1 MAKFLPFRALM
12 PSAELAAKVAAVPY
26 DVVNSE
32 EAAALAEGNPLS
44 FLRVSKPEIEL
55 EPGVDLYSEKVYNK
69 AVKNFKRLSERA
81 PLSLD
86 AEPNLYVYSLKMGE
100 HTQVGIAGAASVQ
113 DYDTNVIKKHEKTRK
128 DKEDDRTRHVV
139 ELRSHSGPVFFA
151 YRDCKEIDA
160 AVSSVMA
167 SKPLFD
173 FVGPHG
179 VVNKLWK
186 AGKAESAKLAKLFD
200 SKVPCFYI
208 ADGHHRAAS
217 ASRAA
222 AHFRG
227 QNPNHSGNEDY
238 NYFLAVA
245 FPASQLRILPY
256 NRVVKDLNG
265 LDSAGF
271 VKKLEEL
278 FNVSPAKSPSPAK
291 SGTVCMYLDG
301 KWSLLEPKF
310 DVSKLDVVARLD
322 VSVLQ
327 DKVLAPLLG
336 IDDPRTSKRI
346 DFVGGIRGT
355 AELVKLVDSGK
366 AAVAFSMFPTTL
378 DQLMAISDAGEIMP
392 PKSTWFEPKLCDGL
406 LCHNF

>member
-1 MAKFLPFRALM
+1 MAKFLPFRGLM
-12 PSAELAAKVAAVPY
+12 PTPEKVAKVAAVPY

-55 EPGVDLYSEKVYNK
+55 EQGIDLYDAKVYAK
-69 AVKNFKRLSERA
+69 AVKNFKRLSELA
-81 PLSLD
+81 PLALD

-100 HTQVGIAGAASVQ
+100 HVQVGVAGAASVQ
-113 DYDTNVIKKHEKTRK
+113 DYDSNVIKKHERTRK
-128 DKEDDRTRHVV
+128 DKEDDRTKHVI

-151 YRDCKEIDA
+151 YRDSKDIDA
-160 AVSSVMA
+160 TIAEIMKG
-167 SKPLFD
+167 KPHFE

-186 AGKAESAKLAKLFD
+186 AGKELSVKLSGLFD

-222 AHFRG
+222 SYFRSI
-227 QNPNHSGNEDY
+227 NPSHSGNEDY

-245 FPASQLRILPY
+245 FPSSQLRILPY

-265 LDSAGF
+265 LAADAF
-271 VKKLEEL
+271 VKK
-278 FNVSPAKSPSPAK
+278 VSEHFSIEPAASPSPSK
-291 SGTVCMYLDG
+291 PGEICMYLGG
-301 KWSLLEPKF
+301 KWSLLKPKF
-310 DVSKLDVVARLD
+310 DIASLGIIAQLD
-322 VSVLQ
+322 VSILQ
-327 DKVLAPLLG
+327 DKVLAPILG
-336 IDDPRTSKRI
+336 IDDPRTSKRV

-355 AELVKLVDSGK
+355 GELVKLVDSGK
-366 AAVAFSMFPTTL
+366 HVVAFSMYPTTL
-378 DQLMAISDAGEIMP
+378 DQLMSISDAGEVMP

>member
-1 MAKFLPFRALM
+1 MAKFLPFRGLM
-12 PSAELAAKVAAVPY
+12 PTPAKVAKVAAVPY

-55 EPGVDLYSEKVYNK
+55 EQGIDLYDAKVYAK
-69 AVKNFKRLSERA
+69 AVKNFKRLADLA
-81 PLSLD
+81 PLHLD
-86 AEPNLYVYSLKMGE
+86 DEPNLYVYSLKMGE
-100 HTQVGIAGAASVQ
+100 HVQVGVAGAASVQ
-113 DYDTNVIKKHEKTRK
+113 DYDSDVIKKHERTRK
-128 DKEDDRTRHVV
+128 DKEDDRTKHVI

-151 YRDCKEIDA
+151 YRDSKDIDTTIAEIMKG
-160 AVSSVMA
+160 V
-167 SKPLFD
+167 PHFD

-186 AGKAESAKLAKLFD
+186 AGKEQSAKLASLFD
-200 SKVPCFYI
+200 SQVPCFYI

-222 AHFRG
+222 AYFRSI
-227 QNPNHSGNEDY
+227 NPNHSGNEDY

-245 FPASQLRILPY
+245 FPSSQLRILPY

-265 LDSAGF
+265 LSSDAF
-271 VKKLEEL
+271 IKRIEEN
-278 FNVSPAKSPSPAK
+278 FSIEPAKSPSPAK
-291 SGTVCMYLDG
+291 PGEICMYLGG
-301 KWSLLEPKF
+301 KWSLLKPKF
-310 DVSKLDVVARLD
+310 DIASLGVIGQLD
-322 VSVLQ
+322 VSILQ
-327 DKVLAPLLG
+327 DRILAPVLG
-336 IDDPRTSKRI
+336 IDDPRTSKRV

-355 AELVKLVDSGK
+355 GELVKLVDSGK
-366 AAVAFSMFPTTL
+366 HVVAFSMFPTTL

>member
-12 PSAELAAKVAAVPY
+12 PSSEMAAKVAAVPY

-32 EAAALAEGNPLS
+32 EAAALAEGNPYS

-55 EPGVDLYSEKVYNK
+55 EPGIDLYDDKVYQR
-69 AVKNFKRLSERA
+69 AVKNFKRLCEIA
-81 PLSLD
+81 PLQLD
-86 AEPNLYVYSLKMGE
+86 AEPNLYVYSLQMGE
-100 HTQVGIAGAASVQ
+100 HVQVGIAGAASVQ
-113 DYDTNVIKKHEKTRK
+113 DYDSEIIKKHEKTRK

-151 YRDCKEIDA
+151 YRDSKAIDETVKA
-160 AVSSVMA
+160 VMA
-167 SKPLFD
+167 RKPLFD
-173 FVGPHG
+173 FKGPHG
-179 VVNKLWK
+179 VINKLWK
-186 AGKAESAKLAKLFD
+186 AGKEESAKLSKLFD
-200 SKVPCFYI
+200 SGVPCFYI

-222 AHFRG
+222 SHFRG
-227 QNPNHSGNEDY
+227 LNPQHTGNEDY

-245 FPASQLRILPY
+245 FPSSQLRILPY

-265 LDSAGF
+265 LDKAGF
-271 VKKLEEL
+271 LKKLEES
-278 FNVSPAKSPSPAK
+278 FKITPAASPSPSK
-291 SGTVCMYLDG
+291 SGTFCMYLDG

-310 DVSKLDVVARLD
+310 DVAKLDVVARLD

-327 DKVLAPLLG
+327 DRVLAPLLG
-336 IDDPRTSKRI
+336 IDDPRTSKRV

-355 AELVKLVDSGK
+355 PELVKLVDSKK